1 MNRRRLRFFLAPF
14 LVISLVGCSGSVEEQ
29 TSEGFQ
35 TAKEVF
41 QEESV
46 KSNEQFKNVQLF
58 VPGGFS
64 IQEESDETNIIL
76 KDNQEPYVLFINPN
90 EQADSQLFYDLL
102 IAEKKDVLLA
112 EETFQHDN
120 RFGFVAILPSK
131 EDHYE
136 IIASNGGY
144 KLTTISDENDVAKN
158 IKRMMEVL
166 RSVKIDEEGK
176 E

>member
-1 MNRRRLRFFLAPF
+1 MIGRRLRIFLAP
-14 LVISLVGCSGSVEEQ
+14 LLIISLVGCSGTVEEQ

-41 QEESV
+41 QGESV
-46 KSNEQFKNVQLF
+46 KSNERFKNVELYI
-58 VPGGFS
+58 PGGFS
-64 IQEESDETNIIL
+64 IQEESDENNIIL
-76 KDNQEPYVLFINPN
+76 NDNQESYVLFINPN

-102 IAEKKDVLLA
+102 IAEKKEVLLA
-112 EETFQHDN
+112 EETFQHEN

-144 KLTTISDENDVAKN
+144 KLTTISDENDVSKN
-158 IKRMMEVL
+158 IKRMMEIV
-166 RSVKIDEEGK
+166 RSVNIDEEGN

>member
-1 MNRRRLRFFLAPF
+1 MNRRRLRIFLAP
-14 LVISLVGCSGSVEEQ
+14 LLLISLVGCSGSVEEQ

-41 QEESV
+41 QGESV
-46 KSNEQFKNVQLF
+46 KTNEQFKNVQLY

-76 KDNQEPYVLFINPN
+76 KNNKESYVLFINPN
-90 EQADSQLFYDLL
+90 EQSDSQLFYDLL
-102 IAEKKDVLLA
+102 LAEKQEALLA
-112 EETFQHDN
+112 EETFQQNN

-158 IKRMMEVL
+158 IEVMMEIV
-166 RSVKIDEEGK
+166 RSVQISEEGK